1 MKTIKKSAWLIACLT
16 GLLLAYTAYQTTLH
30 GADETCTDS
39 LSAAAIADPG
49 QDQELF
55 VDHALL
61 RSPECNQGT
70 DAPSG
75 Q

>member
-1 MKTIKKSAWLIACLT
+1 VKTIRKSAWLIASLT

-30 GADETCTDS
+30 EAAETCTDS

-49 QDQELF
+49 QDQGLL

-61 RSPECNQGT
+61 RSPECNQET
-70 DAPSG
+70 DDQSG